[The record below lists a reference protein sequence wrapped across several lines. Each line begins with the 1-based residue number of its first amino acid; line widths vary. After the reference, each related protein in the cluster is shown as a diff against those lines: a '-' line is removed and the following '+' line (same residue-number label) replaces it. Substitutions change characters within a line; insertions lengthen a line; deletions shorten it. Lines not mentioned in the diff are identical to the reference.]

1 MKTEI
6 TSKISK
12 LKATIKRPGKKQK
25 EVWWKVTVPEH
36 GGGRKRRFFKEE
48 SDADTFIEQQS
59 IQLANFGT
67 ASLSISDKL
76 RVEAVAC
83 AERLKAQGA
92 TLSQATDFY
101 LDHLAASINSVSVA
115 DAVAAVLKSKEGAG
129 MSELYLRDLK
139 WRLGRLSQA
148 FPDRRLAEIST
159 DDIQGFLDGLGVG
172 AVTRNTFRRDIRTLW
187 GYASKRN
194 WARMEVAANTEAA
207 KATQKKP
214 DIFTPHQVAA
224 LLSTDQ
230 DDDILAFHAIGLFA
244 GLRVSEI
251 NRLSWDDVDLT
262 GGFIHVSAANSKTRT
277 RRLVPIQDN
286 LKNWLLPL
294 AKTTGPIISGTV
306 NPKTARPRSSGGTF
320 GKTGEPGT
328 FRRRHATVIKAA
340 GLAKWPV
347 NVMRH
352 SFVSYRLAETQDAG
366 KTALESGHDQTILF
380 AHYREL
386 VKPQAAKLYWSI
398 IPEEAENIESI
409 GKPKAA

>member
-1 MKTEI
+1 MKTAKL
-6 TSKISK
+6 SKK
-12 LKATIKRPGKKQK
+12 KVRIKGKDGKKQTF
-25 EVWWKVTVPEH
+25 WKVISPKL
-36 GGGRKRRFFKEE
+36 GGGSNRRFFKDETE
-48 SDADTFIEQQS
+48 ADTHLELQQ

-67 ASLSISDKL
+67 AALSISEKL
-76 RVEAVAC
+76 RVEAISC
-83 AERLKAQGA
+83 EEKLKAQGA

-101 LDHLAASINSVSVA
+101 LAHLESTIKSVSVA
-115 DAVAAVLKSKEGAG
+115 DAVAAVLKVKEGAG
-129 MSELYLRDLK
+129 MSDLYLRDLK

-148 FPDRRLAEIST
+148 FPDKRLSEIST

-187 GYASKRN
+187 GYAAKRN

-224 LLSTDQ
+224 LLSADQ
-230 DDDILAFHAIGLFA
+230 DDDLLAFHAIGLFA

-277 RRLVPIQDN
+277 RRLVPIQEN
-286 LKNWLLPL
+286 LKAWLEPI
-294 AKTTGPIISGTV
+294 AKTKGPIINGTV
-306 NPKTARPRSSGGTF
+306 NPKTVRPRSAGGTF

-328 FRRRHATVIKAA
+328 FRRRHAAVIKAA
-340 GLAKWPV
+340 GLTKWPV

-366 KTALESGHDQTILF
+366 KTALESGHDQAILF

-398 IPEEAENIESI
+398 SPSQAENIESI
-409 GKPKAA
+409 GKAKAA

>member
-1 MKTEI
+1 MKTAKL
-6 TSKISK
+6 SKK
-12 LKATIKRPGKKQK
+12 KVRIKGKDGKKQ
-25 EVWWKVTVPEH
+25 VFWKVISPKL
-36 GGGRKRRFFKEE
+36 GGGSNRRFFKDETE
-48 SDADTFIEQQS
+48 ADTHLELQQ

-67 ASLSISDKL
+67 AALSISEKL
-76 RVEAVAC
+76 RVEAISC
-83 AERLKAQGA
+83 EEKLKAQGA

-101 LDHLAASINSVSVA
+101 LAHLESTIKSVSVA
-115 DAVAAVLKSKEGAG
+115 DAVAAVLKVKEGAG
-129 MSELYLRDLK
+129 MSDLYLRDLK

-148 FPDRRLAEIST
+148 FPDKRLAEIST
-159 DDIQGFLDGLGVG
+159 DDLQSFLEGLGVG

-187 GYASKRN
+187 GYAAKRN

-230 DDDILAFHAIGLFA
+230 DDDLLAFHAIGLFA

-277 RRLVPIQDN
+277 RRLVPIQAN
-286 LKNWLLPL
+286 LKAWLEPI
-294 AKTTGPIISGTV
+294 AKTKGPIINGTV
-306 NPKTARPRSSGGTF
+306 NPKTVRPRSAGGTF

-328 FRRRHATVIKAA
+328 FRRRHAAVIKAA

-366 KTALESGHDQTILF
+366 KTALESGHDQAILF

-398 IPEEAENIESI
+398 SPSQAENIESI
-409 GKPKAA
+409 GKAKAA

>member
-1 MKTEI
+1 MKKAKL
-6 TSKISK
+6 SKKKVKIRNREGK
-12 LKATIKRPGKKQK
+12 L
-25 EVWWKVTVPEH
+25 EVFWKVISPKL
-36 GGGRKRRFFKEE
+36 GGGSNRRFFKDETE
-48 SDADTFIEQQS
+48 ADTHLELQK

-67 ASLSISDKL
+67 AALSISEKL
-76 RVEAVAC
+76 RVEATSC
-83 AERLKAQGA
+83 EERLRAHGA
-92 TLSQATDFY
+92 TLTQATDFY
-101 LDHLAASINSVSVA
+101 LAHLEATIKSVSVA
-115 DAVAAVLKSKEGAG
+115 DAVAAVLKAKDGAG
-129 MSELYLRDLK
+129 MSDLYLRDLK

-148 FPDRRLAEIST
+148 FPDKRLAEIST

-187 GYASKRN
+187 GYAAKRN

-230 DDDILAFHAIGLFA
+230 DDDLLAFHAIGLFA

-277 RRLVPIQDN
+277 RRLVPIQAN
-286 LKNWLLPL
+286 LKGWLEPI
-294 AKTTGPIISGTV
+294 AKTKGPIINETV
-306 NPKTARPRSSGGTF
+306 NPKTVRPRSAGGTF

-328 FRRRHATVIKAA
+328 FRRRHAAVIKAA
-340 GLAKWPV
+340 GLTKWPV

-366 KTALESGHDQTILF
+366 KTALESGHDQAILF

-398 IPEEAENIESI
+398 SPTQAENIESI
-409 GKPKAA
+409 GKGKAA

>member
-1 MKTEI
+1 MKTAKL
-6 TSKISK
+6 SKK
-12 LKATIKRPGKKQK
+12 KVRIKGKDGKKQTF
-25 EVWWKVTVPEH
+25 WKVISPKL
-36 GGGRKRRFFKEE
+36 GGGSNRRFFKEE
-48 SDADTFIEQQS
+48 SEADTHLELQQ

-67 ASLSISDKL
+67 AALSISEKL
-76 RVEAVAC
+76 RVEAISC
-83 AERLKAQGA
+83 EEKLKAQGA

-101 LDHLAASINSVSVA
+101 LAHLESTIKSVSVA
-115 DAVAAVLKSKEGAG
+115 DAVAAVLKVKEGAG
-129 MSELYLRDLK
+129 MSDLYLRDLK

-148 FPDRRLAEIST
+148 FPDKRLSEIST

-187 GYASKRN
+187 GYAAKRN

-224 LLSTDQ
+224 LLSADQ
-230 DDDILAFHAIGLFA
+230 DDDLLAFHAIGLFA

-277 RRLVPIQDN
+277 RRLVPIQEN
-286 LKNWLLPL
+286 LKAWLEPI
-294 AKTTGPIISGTV
+294 AKTKGPIINGTV
-306 NPKTARPRSSGGTF
+306 NPKTVRPRSAGGTF

-328 FRRRHATVIKAA
+328 FRRRHAAVIKAA
-340 GLAKWPV
+340 GLTKWPV

-366 KTALESGHDQTILF
+366 KTALESGHDQAILF

-398 IPEEAENIESI
+398 SPSQAENIESI
-409 GKPKAA
+409 GKAKAA

>member
-1 MKTEI
+1 MKT
-6 TSKISK
+6 TKLSKK
-12 LKATIKRPGKKQK
+12 KVRIKGKDGKKQIF
-25 EVWWKVTVPEH
+25 WKVISPKL
-36 GGGRKRRFFKEE
+36 GGGSNRRFFKDETE
-48 SDADTFIEQQS
+48 ADTHLELQQ

-67 ASLSISDKL
+67 AALSISEKL
-76 RVEAVAC
+76 RVEAISC
-83 AERLKAQGA
+83 EEKLKAQGA

-101 LDHLAASINSVSVA
+101 LAHLESTVKSVSVA
-115 DAVAAVLKSKEGAG
+115 DAVAAVLKVKEGAG
-129 MSELYLRDLK
+129 MSDLYLRDLK

-148 FPDRRLAEIST
+148 FPDKRLAEIST

-187 GYASKRN
+187 GYAAKRN

-207 KATQKKP
+207 KAIQKKP
-214 DIFTPHQVAA
+214 DIFTPHQVAS
-224 LLSTDQ
+224 LLFADQ
-230 DDDILAFHAIGLFA
+230 DDDLLAFHAIGLFA

-277 RRLVPIQDN
+277 RRLVPIQEN
-286 LKNWLLPL
+286 LKAWLEPIT
-294 AKTTGPIISGTV
+294 KTKGPVINGTV
-306 NPKTARPRSSGGTF
+306 NPKTVRPRSAGGTF
-320 GKTGEPGT
+320 GKTGESGT
-328 FRRRHATVIKAA
+328 FRRRHAAVIKAT
-340 GLAKWPV
+340 GLTKWPV

-366 KTALESGHDQTILF
+366 KTALESGHDQAILF

-398 IPEEAENIESI
+398 SPSQAANIESI
-409 GKPKAA
+409 GKGNAV

>member
-1 MKTEI
+1 MKTAKL
-6 TSKISK
+6 SKK
-12 LKATIKRPGKKQK
+12 KVRIKGKDGKKQTF
-25 EVWWKVTVPEH
+25 WKVISPKL
-36 GGGRKRRFFKEE
+36 GGGSNRRFFKDETE
-48 SDADTFIEQQS
+48 ADTHLELQQ

-67 ASLSISDKL
+67 AALSISEKL
-76 RVEAVAC
+76 RVEAISC
-83 AERLKAQGA
+83 EERLRAQGA
-92 TLSQATDFY
+92 TLTQATDFY
-101 LDHLAASINSVSVA
+101 LAHLEATIKSVSVA
-115 DAVAAVLKSKEGAG
+115 DAVAAVLKVKEGAG
-129 MSELYLRDLK
+129 MSDLYLRDLK

-148 FPDRRLAEIST
+148 FPEKRLAEIST

-187 GYASKRN
+187 GYAAKRN

-224 LLSTDQ
+224 LLSADQ
-230 DDDILAFHAIGLFA
+230 DDDLLAFHAIGLFA

-277 RRLVPIQDN
+277 RRLVPIQEN
-286 LKNWLLPL
+286 LKAWLEPI
-294 AKTTGPIISGTV
+294 AKTKGPIINGTV
-306 NPKTARPRSSGGTF
+306 NPKTVRPRSAGGTF

-328 FRRRHATVIKAA
+328 FRRRHAAVIKAA
-340 GLAKWPV
+340 GLTKWPV

-366 KTALESGHDQTILF
+366 KTALESGHDQAILF

-398 IPEEAENIESI
+398 SPSQAENIESI
-409 GKPKAA
+409 GKAKAA

>member
-12 LKATIKRPGKKQK
+12 LKAKVRRADGKK
-25 EVWWKVTVPEH
+25 VIYWKVTTPKS
-36 GGGRKRRFFKEE
+36 GGGRTRRFFPTEG
-48 SDADTFIEQQS
+48 DADTYIEQQA

-67 ASLSISDKL
+67 ASLSISEKL
-76 RVEAVAC
+76 RVEAISC
-83 AERLKAQGA
+83 EEKLKAQGA

-101 LDHLAASINSVSVA
+101 LAHLESTIKSVSVA
-115 DAVAAVLKSKEGAG
+115 DAVAAVLKAKEGAG
-129 MSELYLRDLK
+129 MSDLYLRDLK

-148 FPDRRLAEIST
+148 FPEKRLAEIST

-187 GYASKRN
+187 GYAAKRN
-194 WARMEVAANTEAA
+194 WARLEVATNTEAA
-207 KATQKKP
+207 KSTQKRP

-230 DDDILAFHAIGLFA
+230 DDDLLAFHAIGLFA

-251 NRLSWDDVDLT
+251 NRLPWDDVDLT

-277 RRLVPIQDN
+277 RRLVPIQAN
-286 LKNWLLPL
+286 LKAWLEPI
-294 AKTTGPIISGTV
+294 AKTKGPIINGTV
-306 NPKTARPRSSGGTF
+306 NPKTVRPRSAGGTF

-328 FRRRHATVIKAA
+328 FRRRHAAVLKTA

-366 KTALESGHDQTILF
+366 KTALESGHDQAILF

-398 IPEEAENIESI
+398 SPSQAGNIESI
-409 GKPKAA
+409 GKAKAA

>member
-1 MKTEI
+1 MKTAKL
-6 TSKISK
+6 SKK
-12 LKATIKRPGKKQK
+12 KVRIKGKDGKKQTF
-25 EVWWKVTVPEH
+25 WKVISPKL
-36 GGGRKRRFFKEE
+36 GGGSNRRFFKDETE
-48 SDADTFIEQQS
+48 ADTHLELQQ

-67 ASLSISDKL
+67 AALSISEKL
-76 RVEAVAC
+76 RVEAISC
-83 AERLKAQGA
+83 EERLRAQGA
-92 TLSQATDFY
+92 TLTQATDFY
-101 LDHLAASINSVSVA
+101 LAHLEATIKSVSVA
-115 DAVAAVLKSKEGAG
+115 DAVAAVLKVKEGAG
-129 MSELYLRDLK
+129 MSDLYLRDLK

-148 FPDRRLAEIST
+148 FPDKRLSEIST

-187 GYASKRN
+187 GYAAKRN

-224 LLSTDQ
+224 LLSADQ
-230 DDDILAFHAIGLFA
+230 DDDLLAFHAIGLFA

-277 RRLVPIQDN
+277 RRLVPIQEN
-286 LKNWLLPL
+286 LKAWLEPI
-294 AKTTGPIISGTV
+294 AKTKGPIINGTV
-306 NPKTARPRSSGGTF
+306 NPKTVRPRSAGGTF

-328 FRRRHATVIKAA
+328 FRRRHAAVIKAA
-340 GLAKWPV
+340 GLTKWPV

-366 KTALESGHDQTILF
+366 KTALESGHDQAILF

-398 IPEEAENIESI
+398 SPSQAENIESI
-409 GKPKAA
+409 GKAKAA

>member
-1 MKTEI
+1 MKTAKL
-6 TSKISK
+6 SKK
-12 LKATIKRPGKKQK
+12 KVRIKGKDGKKQTF
-25 EVWWKVTVPEH
+25 WKVISPKL
-36 GGGRKRRFFKEE
+36 GGGSNRRFFKEE
-48 SDADTFIEQQS
+48 SEADTHLELQQ

-67 ASLSISDKL
+67 AALSISEKL
-76 RVEAVAC
+76 RVEAISC
-83 AERLKAQGA
+83 EEKLKAQGA

-101 LDHLAASINSVSVA
+101 LAHLESTIKSVSVA
-115 DAVAAVLKSKEGAG
+115 DAVAAVLKVKEGAG
-129 MSELYLRDLK
+129 MSDLYLRDLK

-148 FPDRRLAEIST
+148 FPDKRLSEIST

-187 GYASKRN
+187 GYAAKRN

-230 DDDILAFHAIGLFA
+230 DDDLLAFHAIGLFA

-277 RRLVPIQDN
+277 RRLVPIQEN
-286 LKNWLLPL
+286 LKAWLEPI
-294 AKTTGPIISGTV
+294 AKTKGPIINGTV
-306 NPKTARPRSSGGTF
+306 NPKTVRPRSAGGTF

-328 FRRRHATVIKAA
+328 FRRRHAAVIKAA
-340 GLAKWPV
+340 GLTKWPV

-366 KTALESGHDQTILF
+366 KTALESGHDQAILF

-398 IPEEAENIESI
+398 SPSQAENIESI
-409 GKPKAA
+409 GKAKAA

>member
-1 MKTEI
+1 MKT
-6 TSKISK
+6 TVSSKISK
-12 LKATIKRPGKKQK
+12 IKTLISRPGGQK

-59 IQLANFGT
+59 VQIANYGT
-67 ASLSISDKL
+67 AALSISDKL

-83 AERLKAQGA
+83 AERLKEQGA
-92 TLSQATDFY
+92 TLSQATEFY
-101 LDHLAASINSVSVA
+101 LAHLEATIKSVSVA
-115 DAVAAVLKSKEGAG
+115 DAVAAVLKAKEGSG

-148 FPDRRLAEIST
+148 FPDKKLAEIST
-159 DDIQGFLDGLGVG
+159 DDIQGFLDALGVG

-207 KATQKKP
+207 KAIKKKP
-214 DIFTPHQVAA
+214 DIFTPTQASA
-224 LLSTDQ
+224 LLSADQ
-230 DDDILAFHAIGLFA
+230 DDDLLAFHAIGLFA

-251 NRLSWDDVDLT
+251 NGLSWDDVDLT
-262 GGFIHVSAANSKTRT
+262 GGFIHVQAANSKTRT
-277 RRLVPIQDN
+277 RRLVPIQEN
-286 LKNWLLPL
+286 LKAWLEPI
-294 AKTTGPIISGTV
+294 AKTKGPIMSGTV
-306 NPKTARPRSSGGTF
+306 NPKTVRPRSAGGTF

-328 FRRRHATVIKAA
+328 FRRRHAAVIKAA

-366 KTALESGHDQTILF
+366 KTALESGHDQAILF

-398 IPEEAENIESI
+398 RPEQAENIESI